1 MCGIT
6 KNYFEL
12 LTPLLFP
19 WKSEWANEK
28 DGCSLDIIANSYI
41 VAFEPER
48 EKNATLLNLT

>member
-41 VAFEPER
+41 AFEPER